1 MITDIIMFAFL
12 LIFVYLYLFY
22 IYVQEVDNVDFATVL
37 NFDAV
42 KWYHNENWLY
52 TEILALVWFT
62 IEFWNSILNS
72 IIWWKLYKIYSQT

>member
-42 KWYHNENWLY
+42 K
-52 TEILALVWFT
+52 
-62 IEFWNSILNS
+62 
-72 IIWWKLYKIYSQT
+72 